1 MKSYISDTEENR
13 TEMKETKL
21 QELFR
26 CDCNDPSHELVIL
39 ADQIDELSPRVY
51 VTVRLKKN
59 ISFFKLINIA
69 RKYVFGMR
77 SVYGDFDEVTLKP
90 EYSDEL
96 QKVIDVLIQIRE
108 KEGRQTSDESND
120 LKVEGDFQELFICEC
135 KDPSHQ
141 FIVRGYDFKDEKEV
155 YMSIFLSRDH
165 SIFHRIWT
173 AIKYLFGCHF
183 TYEQF
188 GDTIIDLK
196 DTDRIQAIVDYL
208 KKLQEENV
216 QADK

>member
-1 MKSYISDTEENR
+1 
-13 TEMKETKL
+13 MKETKL

-51 VTVRLKKN
+51 VTVRLKQN

-69 RKYVFGMR
+69 IKYVFGMR

-108 KEGRQTSDESND
+108 KEGRQTSDESNN

-165 SIFHRIWT
+165 SIFRRIWT

-208 KKLQEENV
+208 KELQEENV

>member
-1 MKSYISDTEENR
+1 MVQKKIEQ
-13 TEMKETKL
+13 EMEETKL

-96 QKVIDVLIQIRE
+96 QKVIDVLDRIRE
-108 KEGRQTSDESND
+108 KEGRLDSEKRSADNIS
-120 LKVEGDFQELFICEC
+120 GDFQELFICEC
-135 KDPSHQ
+135 QDPAHQ
-141 FIVRGYDFKDEKEV
+141 FIVHGAEFKDEKCV
-155 YMSIFLSRDH
+155 WLSIFLNREH
-165 SIFHRIWT
+165 NIFSRIWT

-196 DTDRIQAIVDYL
+196 DTNRIQAIVDYL
-208 KKLQEENV
+208 KELQEENV

>member
-1 MKSYISDTEENR
+1 
-13 TEMKETKL
+13 MKETKL

-51 VTVRLKKN
+51 VTIRLKKN

-69 RKYVFGMR
+69 IKYVFGMR

>member
-1 MKSYISDTEENR
+1 MVQKKIEQ
-13 TEMKETKL
+13 EMKETKL

-96 QKVIDVLIQIRE
+96 QKVIDVLDRIRE
-108 KEGRQTSDESND
+108 KEGRLDSEKRSADNIS
-120 LKVEGDFQELFICEC
+120 GDFQELFICEC
-135 KDPSHQ
+135 QDPAHQ
-141 FIVRGYDFKDEKEV
+141 FIVHGAEFKDEKCV
-155 YMSIFLSRDH
+155 WLSIFLNREH
-165 SIFHRIWT
+165 NIFSRIWT

-196 DTDRIQAIVDYL
+196 DTDRIQAIIDYL
-208 KKLQEENV
+208 KELQEENV

>member
-1 MKSYISDTEENR
+1 
-13 TEMKETKL
+13 MKETKL

-96 QKVIDVLIQIRE
+96 QKVIDVLDRIRE
-108 KEGRQTSDESND
+108 KEGRLDSEQRSADNIF
-120 LKVEGDFQELFICEC
+120 GDFQELFICEC
-135 KDPSHQ
+135 QDPAHQ
-141 FIVRGYDFKDEKEV
+141 FIVHGAEFKDEKCV
-155 YMSIFLSRDH
+155 WLSIFLDREH
-165 SIFHRIWT
+165 NIFSRIWT

-208 KKLQEENV
+208 KELQEENV

>member
-1 MKSYISDTEENR
+1 MVQKKIEQ
-13 TEMKETKL
+13 EMKETKL

-96 QKVIDVLIQIRE
+96 QKVIDVLDRIRE
-108 KEGRQTSDESND
+108 KEGRLDSEQRSADNIF
-120 LKVEGDFQELFICEC
+120 GDFQELFICEC
-135 KDPSHQ
+135 QDPAHQ
-141 FIVRGYDFKDEKEV
+141 FIVHGAEFKDEKCV
-155 YMSIFLSRDH
+155 WLSIFLDREH
-165 SIFHRIWT
+165 NIFSRIWT

-208 KKLQEENV
+208 KELQEENV

>member
-1 MKSYISDTEENR
+1 MKSYISGTEENR

-108 KEGRQTSDESND
+108 KEGCQTSDESND

-165 SIFHRIWT
+165 SIFRRIWT

-208 KKLQEENV
+208 KELQEENV

>member
-1 MKSYISDTEENR
+1 MVQKKIEQ
-13 TEMKETKL
+13 EMEETKL

-51 VTVRLKKN
+51 VTVRLKNN

-96 QKVIDVLIQIRE
+96 QKVIDVLDRIRE
-108 KEGRQTSDESND
+108 KEGRLDSEQRSADNIF
-120 LKVEGDFQELFICEC
+120 GDFQELFICEC
-135 KDPSHQ
+135 QDPAHQ
-141 FIVRGYDFKDEKEV
+141 FIVHGAEFKDEKCV
-155 YMSIFLSRDH
+155 WLSIFLDREH
-165 SIFHRIWT
+165 NIFSRIWT

-183 TYEQF
+183 IYEQF

-208 KKLQEENV
+208 KELQEENV

>member
-1 MKSYISDTEENR
+1 MKSYISGTEENR

-59 ISFFKLINIA
+59 ISFFKIINIA

-96 QKVIDVLIQIRE
+96 QKVIDVLGRIRE
-108 KEGRQTSDESND
+108 KEERLDSEKRSAGNIS
-120 LKVEGDFQELFICEC
+120 GDFQELFICEC
-135 KDPSHQ
+135 QDPSHQ

>member
-1 MKSYISDTEENR
+1 ME
-13 TEMKETKL
+13 ETKL

-51 VTVRLKKN
+51 VTVRLKNN

-96 QKVIDVLIQIRE
+96 QKVIDVLDRIRE
-108 KEGRQTSDESND
+108 KEGRLDSEQRSADNIF
-120 LKVEGDFQELFICEC
+120 GDFQELFICEC
-135 KDPSHQ
+135 QDPAHQ
-141 FIVRGYDFKDEKEV
+141 FIVHGAEFKDEKCV
-155 YMSIFLSRDH
+155 WLSIFLDREH
-165 SIFHRIWT
+165 NIFSRIWT

-208 KKLQEENV
+208 KELQEENI

>member
-1 MKSYISDTEENR
+1 MVQKKIEQ
-13 TEMKETKL
+13 EMKETKL

-77 SVYGDFDEVTLKP
+77 AVYGDFDEVTLKP

-108 KEGRQTSDESND
+108 KEGCQTSDESND

-165 SIFHRIWT
+165 SIFRRIWT

-208 KKLQEENV
+208 KELQEENV

>member
-1 MKSYISDTEENR
+1 MVQKKIEQ
-13 TEMKETKL
+13 EMEETKL

-51 VTVRLKKN
+51 VTVRLKNN

-96 QKVIDVLIQIRE
+96 QNVIDVLDRIRE
-108 KEGRQTSDESND
+108 KEGRLDSEKRSADNIS
-120 LKVEGDFQELFICEC
+120 GDFQELFICEC
-135 KDPSHQ
+135 QDPAHQ
-141 FIVRGYDFKDEKEV
+141 FIVHGAEFKDEKCV
-155 YMSIFLSRDH
+155 WLSIFLDREH
-165 SIFHRIWT
+165 NIFSRIWT

-183 TYEQF
+183 IYEQF

-208 KKLQEENV
+208 KELQEENI

>member
-1 MKSYISDTEENR
+1 MVQKKIEQD
-13 TEMKETKL
+13 MKETKL
-21 QELFR
+21 QVLFR

-69 RKYVFGMR
+69 IKYVFGMR

-108 KEGRQTSDESND
+108 KEGRQTSDESNN

-165 SIFHRIWT
+165 SIFRRIWT

-208 KKLQEENV
+208 KELQEENV

>member
-1 MKSYISDTEENR
+1 MVQKKIEQ
-13 TEMKETKL
+13 EMKETKL

-69 RKYVFGMR
+69 IKYVFGMR

-108 KEGRQTSDESND
+108 KEGRQTSDESNN

-165 SIFHRIWT
+165 SIFRRIWT

-208 KKLQEENV
+208 KELQEENV

>member
-1 MKSYISDTEENR
+1 
-13 TEMKETKL
+13 MKETKL

-96 QKVIDVLIQIRE
+96 QKVIDALIQIRE

-120 LKVEGDFQELFICEC
+120 LRVEGDFQELFICEC

-165 SIFHRIWT
+165 SIFRRIWT

-196 DTDRIQAIVDYL
+196 DTGRIHAIVDYL
-208 KKLQEENV
+208 KELQEENV

>member
-1 MKSYISDTEENR
+1 MVQKKIEQD
-13 TEMKETKL
+13 MKETKL

-165 SIFHRIWT
+165 SIFRRIWT

-208 KKLQEENV
+208 KELQEENV

>member
-1 MKSYISDTEENR
+1 
-13 TEMKETKL
+13 MKETKL

-96 QKVIDVLIQIRE
+96 QKVIDALIQIRE

-120 LKVEGDFQELFICEC
+120 LRVEGDFQELFICEC

-165 SIFHRIWT
+165 SIFRRIWT

-208 KKLQEENV
+208 KELQEENV

>member
-1 MKSYISDTEENR
+1 MVQKKIEQ
-13 TEMKETKL
+13 EMKETKL

-69 RKYVFGMR
+69 IKYVFGMR

-165 SIFHRIWT
+165 SIFRRIWT

-208 KKLQEENV
+208 KELQEENV

>member
-1 MKSYISDTEENR
+1 
-13 TEMKETKL
+13 MKETKL

-96 QKVIDVLIQIRE
+96 QKVIDALIQIRE

>member
-1 MKSYISDTEENR
+1 MVQKKIEQ
-13 TEMKETKL
+13 EMKETKL

-26 CDCNDPSHELVIL
+26 CDCNDPNHELVIL

-165 SIFHRIWT
+165 SIFRRIWT

-208 KKLQEENV
+208 KELQEENV